1 MTSNREGILWNLH
14 DRFNRIIGNY
24 SSTNAT
30 SQVMTYVYVC
40 ICIYIYTCISSH
52 AHLQIDSIEART
64 KEIYSY
70 NFDIFFSRGI
80 VFVLNFKF
88 RLINIVEI

>member
-30 SQVMTYVYVC
+30 SRGYDVC
-40 ICIYIYTCISSH
+40 ICMCIYIYTYVYTYISSH
-52 AHLQIDSIEART
+52 AHLQIDPIEARA
-64 KEIYSY
+64 KEIAITSIPFLQREKSYSY
-70 NFDIFFSRGI
+70 
-80 VFVLNFKF
+80 
-88 RLINIVEI
+88 

>member
-30 SQVMTYVYVC
+30 SRGYDVC
-40 ICIYIYTCISSH
+40 IRMCICTRTISSH
-52 AHLQIDSIEART
+52 AHLQIDPIEARA
-64 KEIYSY
+64 KEIAITSIHFLQREKSYSY
-70 NFDIFFSRGI
+70 
-80 VFVLNFKF
+80 
-88 RLINIVEI
+88 

>member
-30 SQVMTYVYVC
+30 SRGYDVC
-40 ICIYIYTCISSH
+40 ICMCICTRTISSH
-52 AHLQIDSIEART
+52 AHLQIDPIEARA
-64 KEIYSY
+64 KEITITSIHFLQREKSYSY
-70 NFDIFFSRGI
+70 
-80 VFVLNFKF
+80 
-88 RLINIVEI
+88 